1 MGRASDA
8 LKRATDYNKS
18 GYREKARADVDAAI
32 NHATAADLGEFRA
45 MITNDIAIA
54 AKDVIA
60 GIYAA
65 KDYREH
71 RESAAQRSGPIR

>member
-1 MGRASDA
+1 MENA
-8 LKRATDYNKS
+8 LDNLSQAFT
-18 GYREKARADVDAAI
+18 AL
-32 NHATAADLGEFRA
+32 NHAPAADLGEFRA

-71 RESAAQRSGPIR
+71 RESAAQKSGSIH